1 MNNKYIL
8 KRILGILLIGVML
21 LGIAACGKKGKKT
34 EASTETIN
42 VVTTEAVSEAT
53 SDSVT
58 EAITAE
64 NSETTTEAVTEK
76 KTESTTEAAAEKTT
90 EASTEASA
98 EKTTEVTTEAVTE
111 NKTEEATEEVTE
123 EASEEKTELTSEEA
137 LLDKDGEYTSKEDVA
152 LYIHQ
157 YGELPSNFITKK
169 EAKKLGWS
177 GGSLEEYAP
186 GKSIGGDTFGN
197 REGVLPEYGTY
208 HECDIDTKGK
218 KKRGA
223 KRIVYSDDG
232 RVYYTDDHYET
243 FELLYGE
250 ER

>member
-42 VVTTEAVSEAT
+42 VVTTEAVSEAA

-58 EAITAE
+58 EATTAE
-64 NSETTTEAVTEK
+64 NSGTTTEAVIEK
-76 KTESTTEAAAEKTT
+76 KTESTTEAV
-90 EASTEASA
+90 A

>member
-42 VVTTEAVSEAT
+42 VVTTEAVSEAA

-58 EAITAE
+58 EATTAE
-64 NSETTTEAVTEK
+64 NSGTTTEAVTEK
-76 KTESTTEAAAEKTT
+76 KTESTTEAV
-90 EASTEASA
+90 A
-98 EKTTEVTTEAVTE
+98 EKTTEVTTETVTE

>member
-42 VVTTEAVSEAT
+42 VVTTEAVSEAA

-58 EAITAE
+58 EATTAE
-64 NSETTTEAVTEK
+64 NSGKTTEAVTEK
-76 KTESTTEAAAEKTT
+76 KTESTTV
-90 EASTEASA
+90 ASA

>member
-1 MNNKYIL
+1 MNSKMIFR
-8 KRILGILLIGVML
+8 RILGILLVGLLV
-21 LGIAACGKKGKKT
+21 LGISACGKKGK
-34 EASTETIN
+34 EATTTALN
-42 VVTTEAVSEAT
+42 VVTTEAT
-53 SDSVT
+53 
-58 EAITAE
+58 TAA
-64 NSETTTEAVTEK
+64 TTEATEATTEA
-76 KTESTTEAAAEKTT
+76 TESTTEAT
-90 EASTEASA
+90 ES
-98 EKTTEVTTEAVTE
+98 TTEVTTEATTE
-111 NKTEEATEEVTE
+111 AKTEEATEEETE
-123 EASEEKTELTSEEA
+123 AAADEE
-137 LLDKDGEYTSKEDVA
+137 LLDKDGTYTSKEDVA

-177 GGSLEEYAP
+177 GGSLEKYAP

-197 REGVLPEYGTY
+197 REGILPDYGTY

-218 KKRGA
+218 KERGA

-232 RVYYTDDHYET
+232 RVYYTGDHYET

>member
-42 VVTTEAVSEAT
+42 VVTTEAVSETA

-58 EAITAE
+58 EATTAE
-64 NSETTTEAVTEK
+64 NSGKTTEAVTEK
-76 KTESTTEAAAEKTT
+76 KTESTTEAV
-90 EASTEASA
+90 A

>member
-1 MNNKYIL
+1 MNSKWIYR
-8 KRILGILLIGVML
+8 RILGILLVGLLV
-21 LGIAACGKKGKKT
+21 LGISACGKKGK
-34 EASTETIN
+34 EATTTALN
-42 VVTTEAVSEAT
+42 VVTTEAT
-53 SDSVT
+53 
-58 EAITAE
+58 TAA
-64 NSETTTEAVTEK
+64 TTEATEETTEA
-76 KTESTTEAAAEKTT
+76 TESTTEATEAATEATT
-90 EASTEASA
+90 EA
-98 EKTTEVTTEAVTE
+98 TTEA
-111 NKTEEATEEVTE
+111 KTEEVTE
-123 EASEEKTELTSEEA
+123 EKTEEPTEEETEA
-137 LLDKDGEYTSKEDVA
+137 PTEEETTAASDEELLDKDGTYTSKEDVA

-177 GGSLEEYAP
+177 GGSLEKYAP

-197 REGVLPEYGTY
+197 REGILPDYGTY

-218 KKRGA
+218 KERGA

-232 RVYYTDDHYET
+232 RVYYTGDHYES

>member
-42 VVTTEAVSEAT
+42 VVTTEAVSEAA

-58 EAITAE
+58 EATTAE
-64 NSETTTEAVTEK
+64 NSGKTTEAVTEK
-76 KTESTTEAAAEKTT
+76 KTES
-90 EASTEASA
+90 
-98 EKTTEVTTEAVTE
+98 TTEAVTE

-137 LLDKDGEYTSKEDVA
+137 LIDKDGEYTSKEDVA

>member
-42 VVTTEAVSEAT
+42 VVTTEAVSEAA

-58 EAITAE
+58 EATTAE
-64 NSETTTEAVTEK
+64 NSGKTTEAVTEK
-76 KTESTTEAAAEKTT
+76 KTESTTEAVAEKTS
-90 EASTEASA
+90 EASTEAVA

-111 NKTEEATEEVTE
+111 NKTEEATEEVT

>member
-42 VVTTEAVSEAT
+42 VVTTEAVSEAA

-58 EAITAE
+58 EATTAE
-64 NSETTTEAVTEK
+64 NSGKTTEAVTEK
-76 KTESTTEAAAEKTT
+76 KTEST
-90 EASTEASA
+90 TEASA

>member
-1 MNNKYIL
+1 
-8 KRILGILLIGVML
+8 ML

-42 VVTTEAVSEAT
+42 VVTTEAVSEAA

-58 EAITAE
+58 EATTAE
-64 NSETTTEAVTEK
+64 NSGKTTEAVTEK
-76 KTESTTEAAAEKTT
+76 KTESTTEAV
-90 EASTEASA
+90 A

-137 LLDKDGEYTSKEDVA
+137 LIDKDGEYTSKEDVA

>member
-1 MNNKYIL
+1 MNSKWIYR
-8 KRILGILLIGVML
+8 RILGILLVGLLV
-21 LGIAACGKKGKKT
+21 LGISACGKKGK
-34 EASTETIN
+34 EANTTALN
-42 VVTTEAVSEAT
+42 VVTTEAT
-53 SDSVT
+53 
-58 EAITAE
+58 TAA
-64 NSETTTEAVTEK
+64 TTEATEETTEA
-76 KTESTTEAAAEKTT
+76 TESTTEATEAATEATT
-90 EASTEASA
+90 EA
-98 EKTTEVTTEAVTE
+98 TTEA
-111 NKTEEATEEVTE
+111 KTEEVTE
-123 EASEEKTELTSEEA
+123 EKTEEPTEEETEA
-137 LLDKDGEYTSKEDVA
+137 PTEEETMAASDEELLDKDGTYTSKEDVA

-177 GGSLEEYAP
+177 GGSLEKYAP

-197 REGVLPEYGTY
+197 REGILPDYGTY

-218 KKRGA
+218 KERGA

-232 RVYYTDDHYET
+232 RVYYTGDHYES

>member
-1 MNNKYIL
+1 MVKNMKDIKINNMKML
-8 KRILGILLIGVML
+8 RTILGLILLML
-21 LGIAACGKKGKKT
+21 LMFVPAGCGKKK
-34 EASTETIN
+34 AETTTQSLV
-42 VVTTEAVSEAT
+42 VVTTEA
-53 SDSVT
+53 
-58 EAITAE
+58 
-64 NSETTTEAVTEK
+64 TTEAVTEA
-76 KTESTTEAAAEKTT
+76 TTGETTEA
-90 EASTEASA
+90 
-98 EKTTEVTTEAVTE
+98 TTEVTTETVTE
-111 NKTEEATEEVTE
+111 TTTEAITEEETV
-123 EASEEKTELTSEEA
+123 
-137 LLDKDGEYTSKEDVA
+137 LDKDGTYTSKEDVA
-152 LYIHQ
+152 LYLHQ

-177 GGSLEEYAP
+177 GGSLEDYAP

-197 REGVLPEYGTY
+197 REGVLPDYGKY

-232 RVYYTDDHYET
+232 RIYYTDDHYET

>member
-1 MNNKYIL
+1 MNSKMIFR
-8 KRILGILLIGVML
+8 RILGILLVGLLV
-21 LGIAACGKKGKKT
+21 LGISACGKKGK
-34 EASTETIN
+34 EATTTALN
-42 VVTTEAVSEAT
+42 VVTTEAT
-53 SDSVT
+53 
-58 EAITAE
+58 TAA
-64 NSETTTEAVTEK
+64 TTEATEA
-76 KTESTTEAAAEKTT
+76 TTEAT
-90 EASTEASA
+90 ES
-98 EKTTEVTTEAVTE
+98 TTEVTTEATTE
-111 NKTEEATEEVTE
+111 AKKEEVTE
-123 EASEEKTELTSEEA
+123 EKTEEPTEEETEA
-137 LLDKDGEYTSKEDVA
+137 AADEELLDKDGTYTSKEDVA

-177 GGSLEEYAP
+177 GGSLEKYAP

-197 REGVLPEYGTY
+197 REGILPDYGTY

-218 KKRGA
+218 KERGA

-232 RVYYTDDHYET
+232 RVYYTGDHYET

>member
-1 MNNKYIL
+1 MKDIKINNMKML
-8 KRILGILLIGVML
+8 RTILGLILLML
-21 LGIAACGKKGKKT
+21 LMFVPAGCGKKKA
-34 EASTETIN
+34 EATTQSLV
-42 VVTTEAVSEAT
+42 VVTTEA
-53 SDSVT
+53 
-58 EAITAE
+58 
-64 NSETTTEAVTEK
+64 TTEAVTEA
-76 KTESTTEAAAEKTT
+76 TTGEMTEA
-90 EASTEASA
+90 
-98 EKTTEVTTEAVTE
+98 TTEVTTETVTE
-111 NKTEEATEEVTE
+111 TTTEAITEEETV
-123 EASEEKTELTSEEA
+123 
-137 LLDKDGEYTSKEDVA
+137 LDKDGTYTSKEDVA
-152 LYIHQ
+152 LYLHQ

-177 GGSLEEYAP
+177 GGSLEDYAP

-197 REGVLPEYGTY
+197 REGVLPDYGKY

-232 RVYYTDDHYET
+232 RIYYTDDHYET

>member
-1 MNNKYIL
+1 MKML
-8 KRILGILLIGVML
+8 RTILGLILLML
-21 LGIAACGKKGKKT
+21 LMFVPAGCGKKK
-34 EASTETIN
+34 AETTTQSLV
-42 VVTTEAVSEAT
+42 VVTTEA
-53 SDSVT
+53 
-58 EAITAE
+58 
-64 NSETTTEAVTEK
+64 TTEAVTEA
-76 KTESTTEAAAEKTT
+76 TTGETTEA
-90 EASTEASA
+90 
-98 EKTTEVTTEAVTE
+98 TTEVTTETVTE
-111 NKTEEATEEVTE
+111 TTTEAITEEETV
-123 EASEEKTELTSEEA
+123 
-137 LLDKDGEYTSKEDVA
+137 LDKDGTYTSKEDVA
-152 LYIHQ
+152 LYLHQ

-177 GGSLEEYAP
+177 GGSLEDYAP

-197 REGVLPEYGTY
+197 REGVLPDYGKY

-232 RVYYTDDHYET
+232 RIYYTDDHYET

>member
-42 VVTTEAVSEAT
+42 VVTTEAVSEAA

-58 EAITAE
+58 EATTAE
-64 NSETTTEAVTEK
+64 NSGKTTEAVTEK
-76 KTESTTEAAAEKTT
+76 KTESTTEAA
-90 EASTEASA
+90 A

>member
-1 MNNKYIL
+1 MKDIKINNMKML
-8 KRILGILLIGVML
+8 RTILGLILLML
-21 LGIAACGKKGKKT
+21 LMFVPAGCGKKK
-34 EASTETIN
+34 A
-42 VVTTEAVSEAT
+42 
-53 SDSVT
+53 
-58 EAITAE
+58 
-64 NSETTTEAVTEK
+64 ETTTQSLVV
-76 KTESTTEAAAEKTT
+76 
-90 EASTEASA
+90 
-98 EKTTEVTTEAVTE
+98 VTTEAVTE
-111 NKTEEATEEVTE
+111 ATTGETTEATTEVTTETVTETTTEAITEEETV
-123 EASEEKTELTSEEA
+123 
-137 LLDKDGEYTSKEDVA
+137 LDKDGTYTSKEDVA
-152 LYIHQ
+152 LYLHQ

-177 GGSLEEYAP
+177 GGSLEDYAP

-197 REGVLPEYGTY
+197 REGVLPDYGKY

-232 RVYYTDDHYET
+232 RIYYTDDHYET

>member
-42 VVTTEAVSEAT
+42 VVTTEAVSEAA

-58 EAITAE
+58 EATTAE
-64 NSETTTEAVTEK
+64 NSGKTTEAVTEK
-76 KTESTTEAAAEKTT
+76 KTESTTEAV
-90 EASTEASA
+90 A
-98 EKTTEVTTEAVTE
+98 EKTTEVTPEAVTE

-137 LLDKDGEYTSKEDVA
+137 LIDKDGEYTSKEDVA

>member
-76 KTESTTEAAAEKTT
+76 KTESTTEAV
-90 EASTEASA
+90 A

>member
-58 EAITAE
+58 
-64 NSETTTEAVTEK
+64 S
-76 KTESTTEAAAEKTT
+76 

>member
-1 MNNKYIL
+1 MNSKMIFR
-8 KRILGILLIGVML
+8 RILGILLVGLLV
-21 LGIAACGKKGKKT
+21 LGISACGKKGK
-34 EASTETIN
+34 EATTTALN
-42 VVTTEAVSEAT
+42 VVTTEAT
-53 SDSVT
+53 
-58 EAITAE
+58 TAA
-64 NSETTTEAVTEK
+64 TTEATEATTEA
-76 KTESTTEAAAEKTT
+76 TESTTEAT
-90 EASTEASA
+90 ES
-98 EKTTEVTTEAVTE
+98 TTEVTTEATTE
-111 NKTEEATEEVTE
+111 AKKEEVTE
-123 EASEEKTELTSEEA
+123 EKTEEPTEEETEA
-137 LLDKDGEYTSKEDVA
+137 AADEELLDKDGTYTSKEDVA

-177 GGSLEEYAP
+177 GGSLEKYAP

-197 REGVLPEYGTY
+197 REGILPDYGTY

-218 KKRGA
+218 KERGA

-232 RVYYTDDHYET
+232 RVYYTGDHYET

>member
-34 EASTETIN
+34 ETSTETIN
-42 VVTTEAVSEAT
+42 VVTTEAVSEAA

-58 EAITAE
+58 EATTAE
-64 NSETTTEAVTEK
+64 NSGTTTEAVTEK
-76 KTESTTEAAAEKTT
+76 KTESTTEAV
-90 EASTEASA
+90 A

>member
-1 MNNKYIL
+1 MVKNMKDIKINNMKML
-8 KRILGILLIGVML
+8 RTILGLILLML
-21 LGIAACGKKGKKT
+21 LMFVPAGCGKKK
-34 EASTETIN
+34 AETTTQSLV
-42 VVTTEAVSEAT
+42 VVTTEA
-53 SDSVT
+53 
-58 EAITAE
+58 
-64 NSETTTEAVTEK
+64 TTEAVTEA
-76 KTESTTEAAAEKTT
+76 TTGETTEA
-90 EASTEASA
+90 
-98 EKTTEVTTEAVTE
+98 TTEVTTEAITE
-111 NKTEEATEEVTE
+111 EETEEATAEISTEAETEASTESTTE
-123 EASEEKTELTSEEA
+123 EASEE
-137 LLDKDGEYTSKEDVA
+137 LLDKDGTYTSKEDVA
-152 LYIHQ
+152 LYLHQ

-177 GGSLEEYAP
+177 GGSLEDYAP

-197 REGVLPEYGTY
+197 REGVLPDYGKY

-232 RVYYTDDHYET
+232 RIYYTDDHYET

>member
-42 VVTTEAVSEAT
+42 VVTTEAVSEAA

-58 EAITAE
+58 EATTAE
-64 NSETTTEAVTEK
+64 NSGTTTEAVTEK
-76 KTESTTEAAAEKTT
+76 KTESTTEAV
-90 EASTEASA
+90 A

>member
-42 VVTTEAVSEAT
+42 VVTTEAVSEAA

-58 EAITAE
+58 EATTAE
-64 NSETTTEAVTEK
+64 NSGTTTEAVTEK
-76 KTESTTEAAAEKTT
+76 KTESTTEAA
-90 EASTEASA
+90 A

>member
-42 VVTTEAVSEAT
+42 VVTTEAVSEAA

-58 EAITAE
+58 EATTAE
-64 NSETTTEAVTEK
+64 NSGKTTEAVTEK
-76 KTESTTEAAAEKTT
+76 KTESTTEAA
-90 EASTEASA
+90 A

-123 EASEEKTELTSEEA
+123 EASEEKNELTSEEA